1 MGGGELLFVNIGW
14 TPHKILLY
22 LPQTTI
28 IMLYISTLSFI
39 SIFSI
44 LGYLKYR
51 KKITHLQ
58 TQIDKLQTVVDSSPH
73 IFNNEM
79 KLQFKSLMVEVEK
92 LDREL
97 NGKLDKRSKALY
109 NQIEIKQRENIK
121 NLKEI
126 LTNWENSEDFKMM
139 LNNIRNKEINYK
151 NGFTY

>member
-1 MGGGELLFVNIGW
+1 
-14 TPHKILLY
+14 
-22 LPQTTI
+22 
-28 IMLYISTLSFI
+28 
-39 SIFSI
+39 
-44 LGYLKYR
+44 
-51 KKITHLQ
+51 
-58 TQIDKLQTVVDSSPH
+58 
-73 IFNNEM
+73 
-79 KLQFKSLMVEVEK
+79 MVEVEK

>member
-1 MGGGELLFVNIGW
+1 
-14 TPHKILLY
+14 
-22 LPQTTI
+22 
-28 IMLYISTLSFI
+28 MLYISTLSFI

-58 TQIDKLQTVVDSSPH
+58 TQINKLQTVVDSSPH

-79 KLQFKSLMVEVEK
+79 KLQFKSLMIEVEK

-109 NQIEIKQRENIK
+109 NQIEIKQKENIK